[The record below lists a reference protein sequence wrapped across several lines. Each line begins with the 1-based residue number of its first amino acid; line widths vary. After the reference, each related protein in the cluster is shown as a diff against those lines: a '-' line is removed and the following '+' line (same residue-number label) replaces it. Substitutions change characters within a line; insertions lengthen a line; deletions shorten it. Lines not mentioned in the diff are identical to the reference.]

1 MKFLAK
7 ILVFFDKHP
16 WDWLAH
22 IILGFVIYI
31 LNLSALRVI
40 DFCSYS
46 LAMDIDFI
54 FRIAGF
60 ASLNFVIAVELTQWD
75 VFGISRS
82 IVIDSVVD
90 LLSDLAGI
98 GAAILFILIVN

>member
-22 IILGFVIYI
+22 IFLGFIVFWLNWVACLWLGLEPI
-31 LNLSALRVI
+31 LRYVLFGSAN
-40 DFCSYS
+40 
-46 LAMDIDFI
+46 FI
-54 FRIAGF
+54 
-60 ASLNFVIAVELTQWD
+60 IAVELTQWD

>member
-7 ILVFFDKHP
+7 ILVFFDQHP

-46 LAMDIDFI
+46 MAMDIDFI

-75 VFGISRS
+75 IFGISKTML
-82 IVIDSVVD
+82 IDSLIDFIAD
-90 LLSDLAGI
+90 LIGI
-98 GAAILFILIVN
+98 GLAIGLFLMVN